1 MPTFALVYHLKG
13 SDQKPQENMEA
24 DSITHAGE
32 LAAAK
37 FESAGAILCPH
48 DAEMIVVPKDSVAY
62 CHIRAVQQRRTS
74 SVRARNPFEGPE
86 DDDDPVALESP
97 SAE

>member
-13 SDQKPQENMEA
+13 SDQKPQENLEA
-24 DSITHAGE
+24 DSITHAGQ

-37 FESAGAILCPH
+37 FEGAGAILCPH
-48 DAEMIVVPKDSVAY
+48 DAEMLVVPKESVAY

-74 SVRARNPFEGPE
+74 SVRVRSPFDGEDE
-86 DDDDPVALESP
+86 DDAVALESP